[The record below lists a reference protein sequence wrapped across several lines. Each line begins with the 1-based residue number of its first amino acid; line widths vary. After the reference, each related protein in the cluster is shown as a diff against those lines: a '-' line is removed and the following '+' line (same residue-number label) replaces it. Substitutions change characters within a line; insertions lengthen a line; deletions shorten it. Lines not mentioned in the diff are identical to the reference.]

1 MTKKLDLARFKMNV
15 HFRNILTEN
24 SQIKI
29 VYVLLDGVGDLPHPD
44 IGNKTPLQA
53 AKTPNMDQL
62 AKNGKMGEVISFSA
76 QGIGNLFREGENPG
90 LTGPIG
96 IAQVTGEVAKV
107 GIAPIFEL
115 TALISISLGIVNLLP
130 IPALDGGRLMFV
142 LLEGIR
148 GGKRISPQKE
158 GFIHLAGF
166 MLLIGLV
173 VVMSYFDIMRILSGE
188 RFF

>member
-1 MTKKLDLARFKMNV
+1 MQQSIPTSF
-15 HFRNILTEN
+15 
-24 SQIKI
+24 S
-29 VYVLLDGVGDLPHPD
+29 
-44 IGNKTPLQA
+44 
-53 AKTPNMDQL
+53 
-62 AKNGKMGEVISFSA
+62 KMGDVISFSA
-76 QGIGNLFREGENPG
+76 QGIGNLFSKGENPG

-148 GGKRISPQKE
+148 GGRRISPEKE

-173 VVMSYFDIMRILSGE
+173 VVMSYFDIVRIISGDS
-188 RFF
+188 FFR